1 MRGLIAFFPQNLTS
15 AVMAV
20 VMALL
25 VWIGAT
31 SLELDRVT
39 FPTAAQAQG
48 IPIQLK
54 NKPEGLIVLEGE
66 EQFVRVDLSILRDEM
81 NRLTVSDFV
90 AEADL
95 SGLGPGEHQIP
106 VTIRPQPYAPPS
118 RLLGPIPD
126 RIIVELDEVM
136 TRTIPIEA
144 ELLDRSSLPQ
154 TYRVL
159 NFGTDPAAITISG
172 PRSIIEPI
180 EKVVA
185 QARIEGARETVV
197 RSVRPQLVGLATA
210 DNRWVTTNVE
220 QVSVEIEIGLR
231 PGYRDLIVR
240 VDVQGEPAPGYW
252 VSSITPEP
260 ALMTVVGQPEVIS
273 ALNGIVATEPI
284 DVSGLS
290 EGTFSRATRLQLPEG
305 VSPLNEGIVDVG
317 ITIEPQTSSKRVSVS
332 PTVSGL
338 QPGLVVS
345 DIGII
350 PSEVTVLLKGPI
362 TELENLDLEE
372 VLVTLDVTER
382 GLGTHLIT
390 PIIQPPG
397 TLVAESL
404 NPELVEVTIT
414 EEAINR
420 QIEVPVRAGGQRSTQ
435 VVVIEPPMSTVV
447 VNGPV
452 SLVGNV
458 EPPTVTASVEVGT
471 LVNGQYVL
479 TPTITVANGITA
491 TSASPVTVTI
501 LSGTQILNLTEQV
514 QLLNLDPT
522 LRATLVQSTLTV
534 RIAPRD
540 GTQRLPDIGDL
551 EVSVDLTGRGVG
563 TIRIKPTVRISE
575 DFILVGVVPEEIEIN
590 IQTKP

>member
-1 MRGLIAFFPQNLTS
+1 MRGLISFFPQNLTS

-20 VMALL
+20 GMALL

-31 SLELDRVT
+31 SLELERVS
-39 FPTAAQAQG
+39 FPTSAQAQG

-54 NKPEGLIVLEGE
+54 NKPEGLMVLEGE
-66 EQFVRVDLSILRDEM
+66 EQFVRVDLSVLRDEM

-95 SGLGPGEHQIP
+95 TGLGPGEHQIP
-106 VTIRPQPYAPPS
+106 VTIRAQPYAPPS

-126 RIIVELDEVM
+126 RIIVELDEII
-136 TRTIPIEA
+136 TRTLPIEA

-159 NFGTDPAAITISG
+159 NVTSEPTSITISG
-172 PRSIIEPI
+172 PRTVVEPI

-197 RSVRPQLVGLATA
+197 RTARPQLVGLATA
-210 DNRWVTTNVE
+210 DSRWVTTTLDEVGV
-220 QVSVEIEIGLR
+220 QIEIGLR

-240 VDVQGEPAPGYW
+240 VDVQGEPATGYW

-260 ALMTVVGQPEVIS
+260 ALVTVVGQPEVIS

-284 DVSGLS
+284 DVSELS
-290 EGTFSRATRLQLPEG
+290 EGSFTRATRLQLPEG
-305 VSPLNEGIVDVG
+305 VSPLNEGIVEVA
-317 ITIEPQTSSKRVSVS
+317 ITIEPQTSSKRVSVE
-332 PTVSGL
+332 PTISGL

-345 DIGII
+345 PTAII
-350 PSEVTVLLKGPI
+350 PSEVTILLKGPI

-372 VLVTLDVTER
+372 VLVTLDVSER

-390 PIIQPPG
+390 PIVQPPG
-397 TLVAESL
+397 TLVAESV

-414 EEAINR
+414 EENINR
-420 QIEVPVRAGGQRSTQ
+420 QVEVPVRATGQRATQ

-447 VNGPV
+447 LNGPV
-452 SLVGNV
+452 SLLGNV
-458 EPPTVTASVEVGT
+458 EPPTLTATVEVGS

-479 TPTITVANGITA
+479 TPTIEVADEITA
-491 TSASPVTVTI
+491 TSATQVTVTI
-501 LSGTQILNLTEQV
+501 LSGSEVLNLTEQV
-514 QLLNLDPT
+514 QLLNLEPG
-522 LRATLVQSTLTV
+522 LRATLSQPSITV

-540 GTQRLPDIGDL
+540 GGQRLPDATNLD
-551 EVSVDLTGRGVG
+551 VSVDLTGRGTG
-563 TIRIKPTVRISE
+563 IIRLKPTVQVP
-575 DFILVGVVPEEIEIN
+575 DGFVLVGVVPEEIEIN
-590 IQTKP
+590 IQAEP

>member
-15 AVMAV
+15 AVMAI

-31 SLELDRVT
+31 SLELERVT
-39 FPTAAQAQG
+39 FPTSSQTQA

-54 NKPEGLIVLEGE
+54 NKPAGLIVLEGE

-95 SGLGPGEHQIP
+95 TGLGPGEHQIP
-106 VTIRPQPYAPPS
+106 VAIRAQPYAPPS

-154 TYRVL
+154 TYRIL
-159 NFGTDPAAITISG
+159 NVSTDPASVTISG
-172 PRSIIEPI
+172 PRSIVEPI
-180 EKVVA
+180 DKVVA
-185 QARIEGARETVV
+185 QARVEGARETVV
-197 RSVRPQLVGLATA
+197 RSVRPQLVGLANN
-210 DNRWVTTNVE
+210 DSRWVTTNVE
-220 QVSVEIEIGLR
+220 QAAVQIEIGLR
-231 PGYRDLIVR
+231 PGYRDLIVG
-240 VDVQGEPAPGYW
+240 VDVQGEPTAGFW

-290 EGTFSRATRLQLPEG
+290 EGEFTRAARLQLPEG
-305 VSPLNEGIVDVG
+305 VSPLNEGIVQVR
-317 ITIEPQTSSKRVSVS
+317 IKIEPQTSSKRVSVR
-332 PTVSGL
+332 PTVTGL

-345 DIGII
+345 DTAII
-350 PSEVTVLLKGPI
+350 PAEVTVLLKGPI

-372 VLVTLDVTER
+372 VLVTLDVSER

-397 TLVAESL
+397 TLVAESI

-420 QIEVPVRAGGQRSTQ
+420 QVEVPVRAGGQRSTQ

-479 TPTITVANGITA
+479 TPTISVANGITA
-491 TSASPVTVTI
+491 TSATAVTVTI
-501 LSGTQILNLTEQV
+501 LSGTEILNLTEQV
-514 QLLNLDPT
+514 QLQNLDPT
-522 LRATLVQSTLTV
+522 LRATLAQPTITV

-540 GTQRLPDIGDL
+540 GTQRLPDIADL

-563 TIRIKPTVRISE
+563 TLRLKPTVRLSD

-590 IQTKP
+590 IQAKP

>member
-1 MRGLIAFFPQNLTS
+1 MRGLISFFPQNLTS

-25 VWIGAT
+25 VWVGAT
-31 SLELDRVT
+31 SLELERVS
-39 FPTAAQAQG
+39 FPTSAQAQG

-54 NKPEGLIVLEGE
+54 NKPEGLMVLDGE
-66 EQFVRVDLSILRDEM
+66 EQFVRVDLSVLRDEM
-81 NRLTVSDFV
+81 NRLTISDFV

-95 SGLGPGEHQIP
+95 TGLGPGEHQIP
-106 VTIRPQPYAPPS
+106 VTIRAQPYAPPS

-126 RIIVELDEVM
+126 RIIVELDEII
-136 TRTIPIEA
+136 TRTLPIEA

-159 NFGTDPAAITISG
+159 NVTSEPTSITISG
-172 PRSIIEPI
+172 PRTVVEPI

-197 RSVRPQLVGLATA
+197 RTARPQLVGLATA
-210 DNRWVTTNVE
+210 DSRWVTTTLDEVGV
-220 QVSVEIEIGLR
+220 QIEIGLR

-240 VDVQGEPAPGYW
+240 VDVQGEPAAGYW

-260 ALMTVVGQPEVIS
+260 ALVTVVGQPEVIS

-284 DVSGLS
+284 DVSELS
-290 EGTFSRATRLQLPEG
+290 EGSFTRATRLQLPEG
-305 VSPLNEGIVDVG
+305 VSPLNEGIVEVA
-317 ITIEPQTSSKRVSVS
+317 ITIEPQTSSKRVSVE
-332 PTVSGL
+332 PTISGL

-345 DIGII
+345 DTAII
-350 PSEVTVLLKGPI
+350 PSEVTILLKGPI

-372 VLVTLDVTER
+372 VLVTLDVSER

-390 PIIQPPG
+390 PIVQPPG
-397 TLVAESL
+397 TLVAESV

-420 QIEVPVRAGGQRSTQ
+420 QVEVPVRATGQRATQ
-435 VVVIEPPMSTVV
+435 VVVIEPPMGTVV
-447 VNGPV
+447 LNGPV

-458 EPPTVTASVEVGT
+458 EPPTITATVEVGT

-479 TPTITVANGITA
+479 TPTIDVANEITV
-491 TSASPVTVTI
+491 TSVTQVTVTI
-501 LSGTQILNLTEQV
+501 LSGSEVLNLTEQV
-514 QLLNLDPT
+514 QLLNLEPG
-522 LRATLVQSTLTV
+522 LRATLAQPSITV

-540 GTQRLPDIGDL
+540 GVQRLPDVTTLD
-551 EVSVDLTGRGVG
+551 VSVDLTGRGTG
-563 TIRIKPTVRISE
+563 IIRLKPTVQVP
-575 DFILVGVVPEEIEIN
+575 DGFVLVGVVPEEIEIN
-590 IQTKP
+590 IQAEP